1 MGAEQADRELADEA
15 EAHDDDRL
23 TRLRT
28 DKSDALEGDRR
39 ERSESGVLSGDTS
52 WDAGGEGR
60 VSRDHFGVRSI
71 GDHAVADGETR
82 GLARIEDFAHV
93 TVAERNRLGEF
104 AADRGKR
111 RKKSFGADLGE
122 DGAEF
127 LRLLPGLAQPATAAE
142 FDEHPFRAERHQRT
156 VGAHEQTAA
165 PRTGGRYGEEFGAT
179 RAQML
184 DELTQ
189 DQE

>member
-1 MGAEQADRELADEA
+1 M
-15 EAHDDDRL
+15 
-23 TRLRT
+23 
-28 DKSDALEGDRR
+28 EGDRR
-39 ERSESGVLSGDTS
+39 ERSESGVLGGDTIGNT
-52 WDAGGEGR
+52 GGEGR
-60 VSRDHFGVRSI
+60 ISRDHFGVGSI

-82 GLARIEDFAHV
+82 DLARVEDFAHV
-93 TVAERNRLGEF
+93 TVAERNRLREF
-104 AADRGKR
+104 AADRGQR
-111 RKKSFGADLGE
+111 RKKTIAPDLGE

-127 LRLLPGLAQPATAAE
+127 LRLLPGLAQPTATAE
-142 FDEHPFRAERHQRT
+142 FDKHPFRAERHQRT

-179 RAQML
+179 RTQML

>member
-1 MGAEQADRELADEA
+1 VLGG
-15 EAHDDDRL
+15 
-23 TRLRT
+23 
-28 DKSDALEGDRR
+28 DAIGN
-39 ERSESGVLSGDTS
+39 T
-52 WDAGGEGR
+52 GGEGR
-60 VSRDHFGVRSI
+60 ISRDHFGVRSI

-93 TVAERNRLGEF
+93 TVAERNRLREF
-104 AADRGKR
+104 AADSGER

-142 FDEHPFRAERHQRT
+142 FDKHPFRAERHQRT
-156 VGAHEQTAA
+156 LGAHEQTAA